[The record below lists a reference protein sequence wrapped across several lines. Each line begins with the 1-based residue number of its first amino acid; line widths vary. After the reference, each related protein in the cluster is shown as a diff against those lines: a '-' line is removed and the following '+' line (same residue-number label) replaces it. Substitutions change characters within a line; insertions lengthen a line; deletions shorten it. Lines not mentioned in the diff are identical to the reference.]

1 MHKRVRMIQFAIFL
15 LAAVTLISAKERFS
29 EDLFKA
35 LKYRNIGPFRGGRS
49 AAAAGVPGNKFLALF
64 GGTGGGV
71 WQTKNGGQSWKNLS
85 DEFFG
90 GSIGA
95 VAISEWDPNVIY
107 VGGGEVTVTA
117 KPGNTQD

>member
-1 MHKRVRMIQFAIFL
+1 MHKRKRFVQLAIFL
-15 LAAVTLISAKERFS
+15 LAGFTFVGAKERFS

-64 GGTGGGV
+64 GATGGGV
-71 WQTKNGGQSWKNLS
+71 WQTKNGGQSWKNIS

-107 VGGGEVTVTA
+107 VGVCEVIVR
-117 KPGNTQD
+117 GNVFH

>member
-1 MHKRVRMIQFAIFL
+1 MIQFAIFL

-64 GGTGGGV
+64 GGTAGGV

-90 GSIGA
+90 GSI
-95 VAISEWDPNVIY
+95 
-107 VGGGEVTVTA
+107 
-117 KPGNTQD
+117 